1 VGGILKILFI
11 AILIFTAICSA
22 QDTSKY
28 FRLDHAFVNNK
39 TLNNFYHTEK
49 SDSGRI
55 TGPTFGSI
63 IGELLLAPVTGV
75 ACAVPFTIGGIFV
88 AVPYMYLGYV
98 IGSSLSVFLITE
110 EQNSDVSFWATLGFG
125 FAGAGA
131 AIGYLM
137 LDKHRNFGADD
148 GIALLSLPVIFEV
161 LFTNLIISQKD
172 NHTPTKSNLEV
183 NSFQRYSYRDI
194 YNSTLIFN
202 AEIFR
207 FNF

>member
-1 VGGILKILFI
+1 LRFLII
-11 AILIFTAICSA
+11 AILLFTTICSA

-28 FRLDHAFVNNK
+28 LRLDHSFANNK
-39 TLNNFYHTEK
+39 VVYDLYDTEK

-55 TGPTFGSI
+55 TGPSFGSI

-75 ACAVPFTIGGIFV
+75 ACAVPFTIVGVYEAI
-88 AVPYMYLGYV
+88 PYMYLGYV
-98 IGSSLSVFLITE
+98 IGSSLSVFLLTE
-110 EQNSDVSFWATLGFG
+110 EQNSGLSFWATLGFG

-161 LFTNLIISQKD
+161 LFTNLIISAKT
-172 NHTPTKSNLEV
+172 NYVPPKSSSVV
-183 NSFQRYSYRDI
+183 NSFQRYSYKDI
-194 YNSTLIFN
+194 YNSTMLFKC
-202 AEIFR
+202 EVLRLR
-207 FNF
+207 F